1 MITVVGIYDKFAPA
15 QSAKNALLVAGF
27 SWRQVQLNPDHE
39 VVAKA
44 HTANPAPG
52 DQSVGTTMGN
62 LVRGLFGVGIR
73 SAHGDLYGAAVQH
86 GDYVLM
92 ADTSTELE
100 RANAEDIMR
109 RYQPANLTLRE
120 T

>member
-1 MITVVGIYDKFAPA
+1 MITVVGVYDKFAPA
-15 QSAKNALLVAGF
+15 QSAKNELLVAGF
-27 SWRQVQLNPDHE
+27 SWRQIQLNPDHE
-39 VVAKA
+39 VVARE

-73 SAHGDLYGAAVQH
+73 SAHGDLYGAAVRH
-86 GDYVLM
+86 GDYVLT
-92 ADTSTELE
+92 ADTDTELE
-100 RANAEDIMR
+100 RANVEDIMR
-109 RYQPANLTLRE
+109 RYQPVDLTVRK